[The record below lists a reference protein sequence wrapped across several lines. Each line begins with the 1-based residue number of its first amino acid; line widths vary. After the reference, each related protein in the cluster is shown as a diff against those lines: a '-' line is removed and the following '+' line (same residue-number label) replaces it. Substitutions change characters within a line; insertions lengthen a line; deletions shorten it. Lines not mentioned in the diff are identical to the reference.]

1 MTRQPRFPPTPGIS
15 PELLRLTVIM
25 IAVAALL
32 MWLVGC
38 GVVDAV
44 ESFFI
49 SSTEAADATA
59 DAAHQAEDT
68 LHSLQHALLLI
79 PAYVAGEA
87 RKPLWGKL
95 KSLNGKRRSKKA
107 SA

>member
-1 MTRQPRFPPTPGIS
+1 MTRQPQFPPTPGIS

-25 IAVAALL
+25 ILVAALL

-44 ESFFI
+44 ESFFV
-49 SSTEAADATA
+49 SSTEAADATK
-59 DAAHQAEDT
+59 DAANQAEET
-68 LHSLQHALLLI
+68 LHALQHALLLI

-87 RKPLWGKL
+87 RKPLWGKI
-95 KSLNGKRRSKKA
+95 KSLHGRRKKKA
-107 SA
+107 AA